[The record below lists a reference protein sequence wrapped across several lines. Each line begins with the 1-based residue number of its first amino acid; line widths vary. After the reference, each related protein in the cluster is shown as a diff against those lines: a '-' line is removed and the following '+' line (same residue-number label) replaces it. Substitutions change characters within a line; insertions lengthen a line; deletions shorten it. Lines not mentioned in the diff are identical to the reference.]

1 MKEAK
6 YCNSNRWLTTLL
18 VNEKILKVS
27 RKQIVEILEK
37 ENIGEVIALLLNKE
51 DDNWYG
57 IAKIKLSQL
66 YLFEENNKL
75 ECDFCNSKIK
85 INFPSYMLPLPRKI

>member
-37 ENIGEVIALLLNKE
+37 ENIESRPVWKPMHKATALQ
-51 DDNWYG
+51 
-57 IAKIKLSQL
+57 KL
-66 YLFEENNKL
+66 
-75 ECDFCNSKIK
+75 
-85 INFPSYMLPLPRKI
+85 